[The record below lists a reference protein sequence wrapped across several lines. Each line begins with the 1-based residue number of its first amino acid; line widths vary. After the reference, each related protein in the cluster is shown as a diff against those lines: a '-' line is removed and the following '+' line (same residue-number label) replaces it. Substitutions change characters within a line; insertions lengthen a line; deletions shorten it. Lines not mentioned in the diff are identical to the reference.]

1 MSLILKSK
9 MIPIRKEN
17 FKIVKGVRN
26 NMNEE
31 QKKKQ
36 LERLKQ
42 IVLMKIAT
50 MPKNYKLSIGGEGS
64 FNKVQ
69 IAERVNKLDDVG
81 RKILDME
88 LRFIKALS
96 RGEITKTLTSV

>member
-1 MSLILKSK
+1 
-9 MIPIRKEN
+9 
-17 FKIVKGVRN
+17 
-26 NMNEE
+26 MNEE

-69 IAERVNKLDDVG
+69 IAERINKMDDVG

-88 LRFIKALS
+88 LKFIKALS
-96 RGEITKTLTSV
+96 RGEVTKTLTSV

>member
-1 MSLILKSK
+1 
-9 MIPIRKEN
+9 
-17 FKIVKGVRN
+17 
-26 NMNEE
+26 MNEE

-64 FNKVQ
+64 LNKAQ
-69 IAERVNKLDDVG
+69 IAEHVDKMDDIG
-81 RKILDME
+81 KQILDME

-96 RGEITKTLTSV
+96 RGEVTRTLTSI

>member
-1 MSLILKSK
+1 
-9 MIPIRKEN
+9 
-17 FKIVKGVRN
+17 
-26 NMNEE
+26 MNEE

-42 IVLMKIAT
+42 IVLMKIST

-69 IAERVNKLDDVG
+69 IAERVNKMDDVG
-81 RKILDME
+81 RKILEME
-88 LRFIKALS
+88 LKFIKALS
-96 RGEITKTLTSV
+96 RGEVTKTLTSV

>member
-1 MSLILKSK
+1 
-9 MIPIRKEN
+9 
-17 FKIVKGVRN
+17 
-26 NMNEE
+26 MNEE

-64 FNKVQ
+64 FNKAQ
-69 IAERVNKLDDVG
+69 IVEHVNKMDDVG
-81 RKILDME
+81 KKILDME

-96 RGEITKTLTSV
+96 RGEVTKTLTSV

>member
-1 MSLILKSK
+1 
-9 MIPIRKEN
+9 
-17 FKIVKGVRN
+17 
-26 NMNEE
+26 MNEE
-31 QKKKQ
+31 EKKKQ

-69 IAERVNKLDDVG
+69 IAEHVNKMDDVG
-81 RKILDME
+81 RNILDME
-88 LRFIKALS
+88 LKFIQALS
-96 RGEITKTLTSV
+96 SGKITKTLASV

>member
-17 FKIVKGVRN
+17 FKIAKGVRN

>member
-1 MSLILKSK
+1 
-9 MIPIRKEN
+9 
-17 FKIVKGVRN
+17 
-26 NMNEE
+26 MNEE
-31 QKKKQ
+31 EKKKQ

-69 IAERVNKLDDVG
+69 IAEHVNKMDDVG
-81 RKILDME
+81 RNILDME

-96 RGEITKTLTSV
+96 QGEVTKTLASV

>member
-1 MSLILKSK
+1 
-9 MIPIRKEN
+9 
-17 FKIVKGVRN
+17 
-26 NMNEE
+26 MNEE

-69 IAERVNKLDDVG
+69 IAERINKLDDVG

-96 RGEITKTLTSV
+96 RGEVTKTLTSV

>member
-1 MSLILKSK
+1 
-9 MIPIRKEN
+9 
-17 FKIVKGVRN
+17 
-26 NMNEE
+26 MNEKE
-31 QKKKQ
+31 KKKQ

-50 MPKNYKLSIGGEGS
+50 MPKNYKLFIEGEGS

-69 IAERVNKLDDVG
+69 IAEHVNKIDDIG
-81 RKILDME
+81 KKILDME

-96 RGEITKTLTSV
+96 RGEVTKTLTSV

>member
-1 MSLILKSK
+1 
-9 MIPIRKEN
+9 
-17 FKIVKGVRN
+17 
-26 NMNEE
+26 MNEE
-31 QKKKQ
+31 EKKKQ

-69 IAERVNKLDDVG
+69 IAEHVNKMDDVG
-81 RKILDME
+81 RNILDME
-88 LRFIKALS
+88 LKFVKALS
-96 RGEITKTLTSV
+96 RGEVTKTLTSV

>member
-1 MSLILKSK
+1 
-9 MIPIRKEN
+9 
-17 FKIVKGVRN
+17 
-26 NMNEE
+26 MNEE
-31 QKKKQ
+31 EKKKQ
-36 LERLKQ
+36 LERVKQ

-69 IAERVNKLDDVG
+69 IAERVNKMDDVG

-88 LRFIKALS
+88 LRFIKAVS
-96 RGEITKTLTSV
+96 CGEVTKTLASV